1 MDLLAPNIQHYHW
14 GDYSFIPELQG
25 RPIGDQPEA
34 ELWMGVHPLSPS
46 KTLET
51 DESLNDII
59 SNNRDAS
66 LGPWK
71 EFFGDELPYILKVL
85 AIREPLSIQ
94 VHPTAEQ
101 AEEGFTS
108 QQSKPEET
116 GFYTSSE
123 GKEEV
128 VCALTE
134 TDLKFGFRD
143 QNEIHLII
151 DAIGSQELHSI
162 WKDFL
167 EETLDQQLS
176 LDHIAPFK
184 EAIAN
189 IFEIGPDQIQSIT
202 AATLSAD
209 MSSTIISEKEL
220 KYFADLAQAYP
231 GDPGLL
237 IFLFMNFVTLEV
249 GDFLHI
255 SPGETHAYL
264 CGNVVEVT
272 SNSDNVIRCGLTPKD
287 VNAEEYLSIGD
298 IYPWKPRIQKPEDDR
313 HTYTS
318 PTPFTLSRLNIEGE
332 WSTRV
337 YGPEILISTQNAFT
351 IENESGQKLQ
361 VGQGQPVWIPFSDHS
376 YTVTGD
382 CLLFRC
388 ATKDYGNDVHNR
400 IEDWEPWKKMVDKGI
415 LVHPPDFMLTDV
427 PKVFRSREDYEA
439 WVQKNLE
446 HLLPFLKLR
455 D

>member
-1 MDLLAPNIQHYHW
+1 MELLAPNIQHYHW
-14 GDYSFIPELQG
+14 GDYAFIPELQG
-25 RPIGDQPEA
+25 RPKSDQPEA
-34 ELWMGVHPLSPS
+34 ELWMGAHPTSPS
-46 KTLET
+46 KTV
-51 DESLNDII
+51 ESNRGLDDII

-71 EFFGDELPYILKVL
+71 EFFGDELPYIMKIL

-94 VHPTAEQ
+94 VHPSAEQ

-116 GFYTSSE
+116 HLYTSPQ

-128 VCALTE
+128 VCALTQ

-143 QNEIHLII
+143 QNEIHSII
-151 DAIGSQELHSI
+151 TAIGSKELHSI

-167 EETLDQQLS
+167 EETLGQQLLRDHS
-176 LDHIAPFK
+176 LPFK

-189 IFEIGPDQIQSIT
+189 LFEIEPDHIQSIT
-202 AATLSAD
+202 ATTLSAD

-220 KYFADLAQAYP
+220 KYFADLAETYP

-264 CGNVVEVT
+264 SGNVVEVT

-287 VNAEEYLSIGD
+287 INAQEYLSIGN
-298 IYPWKPRIQKPEDDR
+298 IYPWKPRVQQPEDDH

-318 PTPFTLSRLNIEGE
+318 PTPFVLSRLDIKGE
-332 WSTRV
+332 WGMTI

-351 IENESGQKLQ
+351 IENKSGQKLQ
-361 VGQGQPVWIPFSDHS
+361 VGQGQPVWIPYSDQS

-388 ATKDYGNDVHNR
+388 ATKDYHNDVHCTD
-400 IEDWEPWKKMVDKGI
+400 EDMQSWVENMKPNV
-415 LVHPPDFMLTDV
+415 LVHPPNWFLEGV
-427 PKVFRSREDYEA
+427 PKVFRSREDYEE
-439 WVQKNLE
+439 WLWKNIE
-446 HLLPFLKLR
+446 HFSRFLKLR